1 MASTPVQ
8 DSPVVLVAKDEV
20 LVRMMTVD
28 VLEEAG
34 CAVIETANAEAA
46 LAVLDQR
53 SDVQVLVTD
62 VEMPPGPL
70 NGIDLARLTRD
81 QFPHIGVVIVSSK
94 VRPRPWRPSARCSFR
109 AEALLSHET
118 HPCGA
123 GSHGRRGLRQAALGH
138 RLAAERT

>member
-8 DSPVVLVAKDEV
+8 DSPVVLVAEDEV

-81 QFPHIGVVIVSSK
+81 QFRHIGVVIVSGK
-94 VRPRPWRPSARCSFR
+94 VRTSPGDLPPGARFVPKPYSATKLTRVVQEVMAS
-109 AEALLSHET
+109 
-118 HPCGA
+118 
-123 GSHGRRGLRQAALGH
+123 AA
-138 RLAAERT
+138 

>member
-8 DSPVVLVAKDEV
+8 DSPVVLVAEDEA

-53 SDVQVLVTD
+53 SDVQMLVTD

-81 QFPHIGVVIVSSK
+81 QFPHIGVVIVSGK
-94 VRPRPWRPSARCSFR
+94 VRPSPSDLPPGARFVPKPYSATKLTR
-109 AEALLSHET
+109 VVQEVMASVA
-118 HPCGA
+118 
-123 GSHGRRGLRQAALGH
+123 
-138 RLAAERT
+138 

>member
-8 DSPVVLVAKDEV
+8 DSPVVLVAEDEV

-81 QFPHIGVVIVSSK
+81 LFPHVGVVIVSGK
-94 VRPRPWRPSARCSFR
+94 VRPSPCDLPPGARFVPKPYSATKLTRVVQEVMASV
-109 AEALLSHET
+109 A
-118 HPCGA
+118 
-123 GSHGRRGLRQAALGH
+123 
-138 RLAAERT
+138 